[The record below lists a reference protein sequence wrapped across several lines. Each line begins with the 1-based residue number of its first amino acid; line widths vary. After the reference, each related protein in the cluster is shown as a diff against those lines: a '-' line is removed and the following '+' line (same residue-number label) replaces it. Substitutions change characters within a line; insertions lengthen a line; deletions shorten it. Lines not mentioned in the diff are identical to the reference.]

1 MDCGLI
7 VELLQIK
14 RNWRIINFLPKDG
27 NFNHNPPFESF
38 KWKEFPLQE
47 VITWIYTQI
56 KNVIAVEWEL
66 LNSSKGNMFLLHQLR
81 INAK

>member
-14 RNWRIINFLPKDG
+14 RNWRIIIFLPKDG
-27 NFNHNPPFESF
+27 NFNHNPRFESL
-38 KWKEFPLQE
+38 KWKEFVLQE
-47 VITWIYTQI
+47 VITWIYAQI

-66 LNSSKGNMFLLHQLR
+66 Y
-81 INAK
+81 